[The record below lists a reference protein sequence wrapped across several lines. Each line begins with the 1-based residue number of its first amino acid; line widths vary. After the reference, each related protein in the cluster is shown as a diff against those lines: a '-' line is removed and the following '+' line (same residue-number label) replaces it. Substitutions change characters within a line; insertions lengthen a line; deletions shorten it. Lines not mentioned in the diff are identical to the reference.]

1 MYLFVAHVVDQL
13 TLNFRST
20 DTRPTLNRD
29 HDAMFPVKASETFGY
44 ERLAITRA
52 DAEIG
57 KLCEQV
63 NSVLI
68 TLQISRKS

>member
-1 MYLFVAHVVDQL
+1 MALIL
-13 TLNFRST
+13 RRL
-20 DTRPTLNRD
+20 TLNRD
-29 HDAMFPVKASETFGY
+29 HDAMFPVKASETVGY

-68 TLQISRKS
+68 TLQISRKP